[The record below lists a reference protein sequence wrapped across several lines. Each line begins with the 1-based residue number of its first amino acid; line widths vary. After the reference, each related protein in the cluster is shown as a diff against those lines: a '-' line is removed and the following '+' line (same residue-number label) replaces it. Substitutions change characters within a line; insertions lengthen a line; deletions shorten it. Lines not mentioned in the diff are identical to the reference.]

1 MPDRTGRALGTLE
14 PVIFFQKADGYV
26 ILPPEEI
33 GKRGVARMLY
43 ERKYRDEGWEWREA
57 GTLAEV
63 DRLQTRLVDQEM
75 RESQDRADQD
85 DMRRERR
92 WQAMGD
98 RLRQRMTSVVCTPFE
113 REFIGHYL
121 QLRESRRERYRQR
134 WLEHVSYL
142 WAREMDSGTDVSD
155 RMKGT
160 NSV

>member
-1 MPDRTGRALGTLE
+1 MADRTGRALGTLE
-14 PVIFFQKADGYV
+14 PVIYFQKADGYV

-63 DRLQTRLVDQEM
+63 DKLQSRLVDP
-75 RESQDRADQD
+75 
-85 DMRRERR
+85 ERV
-92 WQAMGD
+92 WQTTGGN
-98 RLRQRMTSVVCTPFE
+98 LRQRITSATCTPFE

-142 WAREMDSGTDVSD
+142 WAREMDSTTTIDE